1 MTEQEAVLFLN
12 EDDGV
17 WELVTMDESDLS
29 IVWETEADA
38 LRDLARD
45 GWKIE
50 GPFRM
55 CPKNPALSKVWFIG
69 YGLTRTVQ

>member
-1 MTEQEAVLFLN
+1 MEQGGVLFLN

-17 WELVTMDESDLS
+17 WELILPDGDNPAR
-29 IVWETEADA
+29 VWKTEGEA
-38 LRDLARD
+38 LKELARD

-55 CPKNPALSKVWFIG
+55 RPRQSDLPKVLFTG
-69 YGLTRTVQ
+69 YGLSRPIH